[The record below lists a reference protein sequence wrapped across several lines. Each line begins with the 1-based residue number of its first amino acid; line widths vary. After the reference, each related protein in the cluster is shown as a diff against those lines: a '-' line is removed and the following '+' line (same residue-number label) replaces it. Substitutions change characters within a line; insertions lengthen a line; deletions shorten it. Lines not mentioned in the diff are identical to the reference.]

1 LTSAGGKL
9 DRETME
15 QVVYRHLGARS
26 GKVIVGPARGFDNAV
41 ISAGRKQV
49 MILTTDPV
57 SVMPALG
64 AKTSAWLSVHLIASD
79 YATSGCAPQFASFEF
94 NFPPE
99 MAPGDRDSYLR
110 SVGSACKELGISIVA
125 GHTGSYP
132 GAGYTVVG
140 GGVIFGFASAGEYVD
155 PSMARE
161 GDTVLM
167 TKGAAIETAASL
179 AWSFPRC
186 VQKAVGAA
194 MTKRAKALVKSCST
208 VKDALVAA
216 TLGLGEEGVTSM
228 HDATE
233 GGVIGGLDEMAEAS
247 GKSIVVDKETVL
259 QLEEATAV
267 CSAFGIDPLAALS
280 EGTLLITCN
289 SGRVAELLQKL
300 NAAGV
305 RAGKIGAVERGGGLW
320 MSDRGRAPR
329 RIKPRADPYWEA
341 YSRAVKEGLS

>member
-1 LTSAGGKL
+1 MTSAGGKL
-9 DRETME
+9 DRRTME
-15 QVVYRHLGARS
+15 QVVYGHLGASSR
-26 GKVIVGPARGFDNAV
+26 KVIVGPGRGFDNAV
-41 ISAGRKQV
+41 ISVGGKKV
-49 MILTTDPV
+49 MILTADPV

-64 AKTSAWLSVHLIASD
+64 IRTSAWMSVHLIASD

-99 MAPGDRDSYLR
+99 MAPRDRDSYLR
-110 SVGSACKELGISIVA
+110 SIGSACKELGISIVA

-140 GGVIFGFASAGEYVD
+140 GGVILGFASAGGYVD

-161 GDTVLM
+161 RDAVLM

-179 AWSFPRC
+179 ASSFPRY
-186 VQKAVGAA
+186 VEKAVGAA
-194 MTKRAKALVKSCST
+194 MTKRAKALVRSCSV

-216 TLGLGEEGVTSM
+216 TLGLGKAGVTSM

-247 GKSIVVDKETVL
+247 GKSIVVDKGMIL

-289 SGRVAELLQKL
+289 PSRVAELVQKL
-300 NAAGV
+300 KAAGV
-305 RAGKIGAVERGGGLW
+305 RAGKIGTAERGVGLW

-329 RIKPRADPYWEA
+329 RIKPAADPYWDA
-341 YSRAVKEGLS
+341 YSRAVREGLS